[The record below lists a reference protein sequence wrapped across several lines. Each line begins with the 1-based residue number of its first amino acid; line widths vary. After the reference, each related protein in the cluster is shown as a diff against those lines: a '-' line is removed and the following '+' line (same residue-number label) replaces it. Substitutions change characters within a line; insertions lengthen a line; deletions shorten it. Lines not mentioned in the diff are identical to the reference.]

1 VSGPTLPGPGQPP
14 VVRAAGGQ
22 PPVVRAAG
30 GAVWRR
36 GPAGVEVLLI
46 HRPRYDDWSLP
57 KGKVDPGEAD
67 EDAAVREV
75 AEEASVVARLGIE
88 LPSTEYLDRSGK
100 YKTVR
105 YWAMTVAG
113 GAAGP
118 DNEVDSVEWLPLDQ
132 ARGRLS
138 YSRDTAVLDALEEAV
153 DGAARLTVMGFDH
166 VALHVADVERSLL
179 FYSSTLGLPGE
190 RVDEWRH
197 GGVGFPSV
205 RVGPTTIIDLLGP
218 HVGSGPAAGG
228 PPRGAATVSGVVSG
242 VDHLCL
248 VVAPTDLAGIVA
260 SGAFDVIDGPGP
272 RFGAQGVGT
281 SIYLRDPDGYV
292 VELRHY

>member
-1 VSGPTLPGPGQPP
+1 VSGPTLPGPGQPA
-14 VVRAAGGQ
+14 V
-22 PPVVRAAG
+22 VVRAAG

-100 YKTVR
+100 FKTVR

-132 ARGRLS
+132 ARARLS
-138 YSRDTAVLDALEEAV
+138 YARDTAVLDALEEAV
-153 DGAARLTVMGFDH
+153 DGAARLAVVGFDH
-166 VALHVADVERSLL
+166 VALHVADVERSLE
-179 FYSSTLGLPGE
+179 FYGQRLGLPGE
-190 RVDEWRH
+190 RVGEWRE
-197 GGVGFPSV
+197 GRAPFPSV
-205 RVGPTTIIDLLGP
+205 RAGAATIIDLLGP
-218 HVGSGPAAGG
+218 REGVAPGREDGG
-228 PPRGAATVSGVVSG
+228 GL
-242 VDHLCL
+242 DHLCL
-248 VVAPTDLAGIVA
+248 VVAPTDLAAVVA

-272 RFGAQGVGT
+272 RYGAQGWGT
-281 SIYLRDPDGYV
+281 SIYVRDPDGYV
-292 VELRHY
+292 VELRHYG